1 MTDGGGFGDGRFLGV
16 KVEWDAG
23 VEGEAFAQDF
33 GGGVAVAV
41 AADGA
46 QADGQDMAQVAPCY
60 PRRAFV
66 DKEGADRRAARR
78 FRRNA
83 PLSQNSTFKIQN
95 LPRSLRVTSHLVP
108 PESRSAEEDLSP

>member
-46 QADGQDMAQVAPCY
+46 
-60 PRRAFV
+60 
-66 DKEGADRRAARR
+66 
-78 FRRNA
+78 
-83 PLSQNSTFKIQN
+83 
-95 LPRSLRVTSHLVP
+95 
-108 PESRSAEEDLSP
+108 

>member
-46 QADGQDMAQVAPCY
+46 QAEGQDMAQVAGNKLH
-60 PRRAFV
+60 A
-66 DKEGADRRAARR
+66 
-78 FRRNA
+78 
-83 PLSQNSTFKIQN
+83 
-95 LPRSLRVTSHLVP
+95 
-108 PESRSAEEDLSP
+108 